1 MPSQTIQWFPGHMA
15 KTRRMIS
22 ENLKLVDVVIELA
35 DARVP
40 RSSRNPE
47 IPRLCASRPRLL
59 LMTKSSLADPSANDR
74 WQNALRKSGE
84 KVIFIDSATGYGIN
98 RIYPAVCEL
107 LSDKIKRY
115 EEKGMIGKKLRA
127 MIVGIPNVGKSSL
140 INRLTGAKKA
150 KVEDRPGVTRDKQ
163 WVSTSIGLEL
173 LDTPGVLWPKFEDP
187 VTGENLAATG
197 AIKDDILD
205 TETLAA
211 TLCERLMQIAPDKF
225 CDRYKLDAASLAGLS
240 KWELMD
246 AVARKRGFLISGGEI
261 DYDRASSIILDEFRS
276 SKIGRITLELP
287 DEREARDSTVS
298 SPTRAR
304 CKSSVETLFDTG
316 SEGDTGRCTNEDTE
330 ASDAHA

>member
-47 IPRLCASRPRLL
+47 IPKLCASRPRLL

-140 INRLTGAKKA
+140 IKKRFHGA
-150 KVEDRPGVTRDKQ
+150 
-163 WVSTSIGLEL
+163 
-173 LDTPGVLWPKFEDP
+173 F
-187 VTGENLAATG
+187 
-197 AIKDDILD
+197 
-205 TETLAA
+205 
-211 TLCERLMQIAPDKF
+211 AP
-225 CDRYKLDAASLAGLS
+225 C
-240 KWELMD
+240 
-246 AVARKRGFLISGGEI
+246 SG
-261 DYDRASSIILDEFRS
+261 RR
-276 SKIGRITLELP
+276 
-287 DEREARDSTVS
+287 
-298 SPTRAR
+298 
-304 CKSSVETLFDTG
+304 
-316 SEGDTGRCTNEDTE
+316 
-330 ASDAHA
+330 